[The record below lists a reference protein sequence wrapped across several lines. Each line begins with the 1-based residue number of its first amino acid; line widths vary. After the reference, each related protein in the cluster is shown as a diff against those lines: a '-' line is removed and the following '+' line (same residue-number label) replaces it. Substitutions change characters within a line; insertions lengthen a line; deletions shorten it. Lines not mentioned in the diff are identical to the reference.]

1 MTENRLSLDDIFGQL
16 PDVDTPGAKRVA
28 VDTKTQQAFR
38 EISAFVLKHG
48 REPVDTIQ
56 SDFDERSLARKLQRI
71 RDTPSMGDMLSDVD
85 TLGILKSPDTK
96 VSHSHSEQDRAVEF
110 GASKPTSIDDIL
122 ESIDDDESDSIFTL
136 KHVKSGAE
144 RDTADYIARRKP
156 CVEFDRFKPL
166 FEQVERDLKSGRRKS
181 LPFRIEQQ
189 IIAGQFFILGGLV
202 AYIDWVGEPFEEH
215 GKENARMRT
224 IFSNGTEVDNLRWSL
239 AAGLYRDKG
248 GRRISE
254 PEVGGLF
261 GTAATDADVGT
272 GTVYV
277 LQSLSN
283 HAAVAP
289 NRTILHKIGVTTGS
303 VQTRIAN
310 AEKEATYLL
319 APVKVVAE
327 FGIFNTKPHGIER
340 LLHTYFDAARAE
352 IEIEDR
358 FGTPVKSRE
367 WFFVSVQTIKEAV
380 DRLTDGSLAKT
391 YYDVASARIKLRT

>member
-1 MTENRLSLDDIFGQL
+1 MTENRLSLDDIFSQL
-16 PDVDTPGAKRVA
+16 PDVDTPSPKRVA

-38 EISAFVLKHG
+38 EICAFVLKHG
-48 REPVDTIQ
+48 REPVDAIHAE
-56 SDFDERSLARKLQRI
+56 FDERSLARRLRRI
-71 RDTPSMGDMLSDVD
+71 RDTPSMRDMLRDVD
-85 TLGILKSPDTK
+85 TLGILKSSDSK
-96 VSHSHSEQDRAVEF
+96 VSNSHEKQDTAFDV
-110 GASKPTSIDDIL
+110 GAAKPTSIDDIL
-122 ESIDDDESDSIFTL
+122 DSIDYDDSDSIFTL

-189 IIAGQFFILGGLV
+189 IIAGQFFILGGLI

-254 PEVGGLF
+254 PEIGGLF
-261 GTAATDADVGT
+261 GTTATDADVGT

-289 NRTILHKIGVTTGS
+289 NRSILHKIGVTTGS

-310 AEKEATYLL
+310 AEKDATYLL

-327 FGIFNTKPHGIER
+327 FVIFNTKPHGIEK
-340 LLHTYFDAARAE
+340 LLHTYFDVARAD
-352 IEIEDR
+352 IKIEDR
-358 FGTPVKSRE
+358 FGNPVKSRE
-367 WFFVSVQTIKEAV
+367 WFFVSVPIIKEAV
-380 DRLTDGSLAKT
+380 DRLINGTLAQTHYDLKT
-391 YYDVASARIKLRT
+391 ARIVSR